1 MKTTYYNNYMSREG
15 RNHMFN
21 QNLTRADLEFLDML
35 RETAK
40 YPEDYVYYGQQV
52 ELLIGSLD
60 TPEDFLNYLKRI
72 EELYGKNKKE

>member
-1 MKTTYYNNYMSREG
+1 
-15 RNHMFN
+15 MFN

-40 YPEDYVYYGQQV
+40 YPEDYMYYAQQV

-60 TPEDFLNYLKRI
+60 TPEDWHDYFKRI
-72 EELYGKNKKE
+72 EELYN

>member
-1 MKTTYYNNYMSREG
+1 
-15 RNHMFN
+15 MFN
-21 QNLTRADLEFLDML
+21 KDLTRADLEFLDML